1 MTWVKMW
8 IAGMLITALLVAATW
23 KIKRIRLEDISP
35 VKTVMVIGLWPGMWM
50 AIWAAIVWDW
60 MGGGRHG

>member
-8 IAGMLITALLVAATW
+8 IAGMVVTALLVAATW
-23 KIKRIRLEDISP
+23 KLKRIRLEDISP
-35 VKTVMVIGLWPGMWM
+35 VMTVMVIGLWPGLWM

-60 MGGGRHG
+60 MGGGRR